1 MPLREPIASLLS
13 GFVLSSGA
21 TWRRLDNAIL
31 SVSVAVAIL
40 LVIGM
45 VGMTS
50 DARARSRQNPETTV
64 LPGATFPYKSHFV
77 IVYGSKM
84 HYVEEG
90 KGDPILLIHGNP
102 SSCYMWRNVIPYLKP
117 HGRVIALDLIGFGK
131 SGRPHIEYR
140 FVDHY
145 RYLEGFI
152 NQLKL
157 RNVTLV
163 LHDWGSA
170 LGFYY
175 ASQHPDNVKAMAFFE
190 ALLMPLPKLELW
202 PKQSGDAFRSY
213 RTPTVGWHLIVDDN
227 EFIEKR
233 VQEGVLRH
241 LSKEELDHYRAGFER
256 PQYRK
261 PLWRWPNELPIDG
274 EPADVAAIQ
283 MKYLAFLGTS
293 AVPKLLLYAKPG
305 VLAPKPIV
313 EWSKQNIKN
322 VETDYV
328 GEGLH
333 HLQEDHPAE
342 IGKAIAGWMDRR
354 TIVPAE

>member
-1 MPLREPIASLLS
+1 MPLREPIASVLS

-21 TWRRLDNAIL
+21 TWRRLDNTIL

-45 VGMTS
+45 VGMTP
-50 DARARSRQNPETTV
+50 DAWARSRQSPETIV
-64 LPGATFPYKSHFV
+64 LPGGTFPYKSHFV
-77 IVYGSKM
+77 TVYGSKM

-102 SSCYMWRNVIPYLKP
+102 SSSYMWRNAIPYLKP

-131 SGRPHIEYR
+131 SGKPDIEYR

-202 PKQSGDAFRSY
+202 PKQSGDAFRAY

-283 MKYLAFLGTS
+283 VKYVAFLSTS
-293 AVPKLLLYAKPG
+293 TVPKLLLYALPG
-305 VLAPKPIV
+305 VLTPEPIV
-313 EWSKQNIKN
+313 EWSKQNFKN
-322 VETDYV
+322 VQAVCV

-342 IGKAIAGWMDRR
+342 IGKAIAQWIEGR
-354 TIVPAE
+354 TTVPAE

>member
-1 MPLREPIASLLS
+1 MPRPELIASLLS
-13 GFVLSSGA
+13 GCVLPPAA

-31 SVSVAVAIL
+31 SVSVGVAVLIL
-40 LVIGM
+40 LGM

-50 DARARSRQNPETTV
+50 EAWARPRQNPQGV
-64 LPGATFPYKSHFV
+64 AQPGAKFPYKSHFV
-77 IVYGSKM
+77 TVYGSRI

-102 SSCYMWRNVIPYLKP
+102 SSSYMWRNVIPFLKP
-117 HGRVIALDLIGFGK
+117 HGRVIAMDLIGFGK
-131 SGRPHIEYR
+131 SEKPNIEYR
-140 FVDHY
+140 FIDHY

-152 NQLKL
+152 EQLKL
-157 RNVTLV
+157 RNLTLV

-175 ASQHPDNVKAMAFFE
+175 ASQQPDNVKAIAFFE
-190 ALLMPLPKLELW
+190 ALLMPLPKLDLW
-202 PKQSGDAFRSY
+202 PQQPGDAFRAY
-213 RTPTVGWHLIVDDN
+213 RTPTLGWHLIVDDN

-241 LSKEELDHYRAGFER
+241 LSKEELDHYRTGFEQ

-261 PLWRWPNELPIDG
+261 PLWRWSNELPIDG
-274 EPADVAAIQ
+274 QPADVAAMQ
-283 MKYLAFLGTS
+283 MTYLAFLGTS
-293 AVPKLLLYAKPG
+293 AAPKLMLYAKPG
-305 VLAPKPIV
+305 VLTPEPIV

-322 VETDYV
+322 LEAVYV

-342 IGKAIAGWMDRR
+342 IGKEIAQWIERR
-354 TIVPAE
+354 TVVPAE

>member
-1 MPLREPIASLLS
+1 MPRPELIASLLS
-13 GFVLSSGA
+13 GCVLPPAA

-31 SVSVAVAIL
+31 SVSVGVAALIL
-40 LVIGM
+40 LGM

-50 DARARSRQNPETTV
+50 EAWARSRQNPQGV
-64 LPGATFPYKSHFV
+64 AQSGAKFPYKSHFV
-77 IVYGSKM
+77 TGYGSKM

-102 SSCYMWRNVIPYLKP
+102 SSSYMWRNVIPFLKP
-117 HGRVIALDLIGFGK
+117 HGRVIAMDLIGFGK
-131 SGRPHIEYR
+131 SAKPDIEYR
-140 FVDHY
+140 FIDHY

-152 NQLKL
+152 EQLKL
-157 RNVTLV
+157 RNLTLV

-175 ASQHPDNVKAMAFFE
+175 ASQQPDNVKAIAFFE
-190 ALLMPLPKLELW
+190 ALLMPLPKLDLW
-202 PKQSGDAFRSY
+202 PKQSADAFRAY
-213 RTPTVGWHLIVDDN
+213 RSPTLGWHLIVDDN

-241 LSKEELDHYRAGFER
+241 LSKEELDHYRTGFEQ

-274 EPADVAAIQ
+274 QPADVAAIQ
-283 MKYLAFLGTS
+283 MTYLAFLGTS
-293 AVPKLLLYAKPG
+293 AAPKLLLYAKPG
-305 VLAPKPIV
+305 VLTPEPIV
-313 EWSKQNIKN
+313 EWSKQNLKN
-322 VETDYV
+322 LEAVCV

-342 IGKAIAGWMDRR
+342 IGKGIAQWIKRR
-354 TIVPAE
+354 TVLPAE

>member
-1 MPLREPIASLLS
+1 MPRPELIVSLLS
-13 GFVLSSGA
+13 GSVWSPA
-21 TWRRLDNAIL
+21 APWRRLDNAIL
-31 SVSVAVAIL
+31 SVGVGVAVLIL
-40 LVIGM
+40 IGM
-45 VGMTS
+45 LGMTS
-50 DARARSRQNPETTV
+50 EAWARSRQNPKGV
-64 LPGATFPYKSHFV
+64 APPGATFPYKSHLV
-77 IVYGSKM
+77 TVYGSKM
-84 HYVEEG
+84 RYVEEG
-90 KGDPILLIHGNP
+90 KGNPILLIHGNP
-102 SSCYMWRNVIPYLKP
+102 SSSYMWRNVIPFLKP
-117 HGRVIALDLIGFGK
+117 HGRVVAMDLIGFGESAK
-131 SGRPHIEYR
+131 PDIEYR

-152 NQLKL
+152 ARLKL

-163 LHDWGSA
+163 MHDWGSA

-175 ASQHPDNVKAMAFFE
+175 ASQHPDNVKGMAFFE
-190 ALLMPLPKLELW
+190 ALLMPLPKLDLW
-202 PKQSGDAFRSY
+202 PKQAADAFRAY

-241 LSKEELDHYRAGFER
+241 LSKEELDHYREGFEQ

-274 EPADVAAIQ
+274 QPADVAAIQ
-283 MKYLAFLGTS
+283 MRYLAFLGTS

-305 VLAPKPIV
+305 VLTPEPIV
-313 EWSKQNIKN
+313 EWSKQNLKN
-322 VETDYV
+322 LEAVYV

-342 IGKAIAGWMDRR
+342 TGKAIAQWIERR
-354 TIVPAE
+354 TVVPAE